1 MVKLS
6 FINDEASQDFAVA
19 IQIAKEFNLHGLELR
34 SVWEK
39 GPHELTDEEV
49 KRIAMMLNEASLQCP
64 CIASPFFKCDF
75 GDEEQYKQHM
85 QILRRCID
93 IAHQLGTELIRV
105 FTFWRK
111 EGQQPSWEA
120 IADMFAEPIKL
131 AESEGITLGIENEP
145 STNATNAAK
154 VAELLSII
162 NHPRVRA
169 VWDPGNDV
177 FDPDREV
184 PYPDGY
190 ERIKSF
196 MVHIHLK
203 DGVWVAEEGRFE
215 AVKLGEGEVDYVG
228 QFKAL
233 KNDGYEGWLSLET
246 HYRPKVALPEDIV
259 QMPRGSQ
266 FSFMGDVATRECLQ
280 NLMRLLHEAGVEI
293 K

>member
-1 MVKLS
+1 MFKLS
-6 FINDEASQDFAVA
+6 FISDEASQDFAVA
-19 IQIAKEFNLHGLELR
+19 VQIAKEFNLDGLELR

-39 GPHELTDEEV
+39 APHELSDDEV
-49 KRIAMMLNEASLQCP
+49 KLIANMLKDASLQCP

-75 GDEEQYKQHM
+75 GDEEQYRQHI
-85 QILRRCID
+85 QILRRCIQV
-93 IAHQLGTELIRV
+93 AHELGTNLVRV

-120 IADMFAEPIKL
+120 IADMFSEPIRI
-131 AESEGITLGIENEP
+131 AEAEGIILGIENEP

-162 NHPRVRA
+162 NHPNVKA

-177 FDPDREV
+177 FDPEREV

-190 ERIKSF
+190 ERIKEF
-196 MVHIHLK
+196 VVHVHLK
-203 DGVWVAEEGRFE
+203 DGVWIADEGRFE
-215 AVKLGEGEVDYVG
+215 AVPIGEGEVDYVG
-228 QFKAL
+228 QLRAL
-233 KNDGYEGWLSLET
+233 KQDNYSGWLSLET

-259 QMPRGSQ
+259 QMPKGSQ

-280 NLMRLLHEAGVEI
+280 NLFRLLSEVGM
-293 K
+293 

>member
-1 MVKLS
+1 MFKLS
-6 FINDEASQDFAVA
+6 FISDEASQDFAVA
-19 IQIAKEFNLHGLELR
+19 VQIAKEFNLDGLELR

-39 GPHELTDEEV
+39 APHELSDEEV
-49 KRIAMMLNEASLQCP
+49 KLIAKMLKDASLQCP

-75 GDEEQYKQHM
+75 GDEEQYRQHI
-85 QILRRCID
+85 QILRRCIWV
-93 IAHQLGTELIRV
+93 AHELGTNLIRV

-111 EGQQPSWEA
+111 EGEQPSWDA
-120 IADMFAEPIKL
+120 IADMFSEPIRI
-131 AESEGITLGIENEP
+131 AESEGVILGIENEP

-162 NHPRVRA
+162 DHPNVKA

-190 ERIKSF
+190 ERIKGF
-196 MVHIHLK
+196 IVHVHLK

-215 AVKLGEGEVDYVG
+215 PVPLGEGEVDYVG
-228 QFKAL
+228 QLRAL
-233 KNDGYEGWLSLET
+233 KQDNYSGWLSLET

-259 QMPRGSQ
+259 QMPKGSQ

-280 NLMRLLHEAGVEI
+280 NLFRLLSEVGV
-293 K
+293 

>member
-1 MVKLS
+1 MFKLS
-6 FINDEASQDFAVA
+6 FISDEASQDFAVA
-19 IQIAKEFNLHGLELR
+19 VQIAKEFNLDGLELR

-39 GPHELTDEEV
+39 APHELSDEEV
-49 KRIAMMLNEASLQCP
+49 KLIAKMLKDASLQCP

-75 GDEEQYKQHM
+75 GDEEQYRQHI
-85 QILRRCID
+85 QILRRCIQV
-93 IAHQLGTELIRV
+93 AHELGTNLIRV

-111 EGQQPSWEA
+111 EGEQPSWDA
-120 IADMFAEPIKL
+120 IADMFSEPIRI
-131 AESEGITLGIENEP
+131 AESEGVILGIENEP

-162 NHPRVRA
+162 DHPNVKA

-190 ERIKSF
+190 ERIKGF
-196 MVHIHLK
+196 IVHVHLK

-215 AVKLGEGEVDYVG
+215 PVPLGEGEVDYVG
-228 QFKAL
+228 QLRAL
-233 KNDGYEGWLSLET
+233 KQDNYSGWLSLET

-259 QMPRGSQ
+259 QMPKGSQ

-280 NLMRLLHEAGVEI
+280 NLFRLLSEVGV
-293 K
+293 

>member
-1 MVKLS
+1 MFKLS
-6 FINDEASQDFAVA
+6 FISDEASQDFAVA
-19 IQIAKEFNLHGLELR
+19 VQIAKEFNLDGLELR

-39 GPHELTDEEV
+39 APHELSDEEV
-49 KRIAMMLNEASLQCP
+49 KLIAKMLKDASLQCP

-75 GDEEQYKQHM
+75 GDEEQYRQHI
-85 QILRRCID
+85 QILRRCIQV
-93 IAHQLGTELIRV
+93 AHELGTNLIRV

-111 EGQQPSWEA
+111 EGEQPSWDA
-120 IADMFAEPIKL
+120 IADMFSEPIRI
-131 AESEGITLGIENEP
+131 AESEGVILGIENEP

-162 NHPRVRA
+162 DHPNVKA

-190 ERIKSF
+190 ERIKGLI
-196 MVHIHLK
+196 VHVHLK

-215 AVKLGEGEVDYVG
+215 PVPLGEGEVDYVG
-228 QFKAL
+228 QLRAL
-233 KNDGYEGWLSLET
+233 KQDNYSGWLSLET

-259 QMPRGSQ
+259 QMPKGSQ

-280 NLMRLLHEAGVEI
+280 NLFRLLSEVGV
-293 K
+293 

>member
-1 MVKLS
+1 MFKLS
-6 FINDEASQDFAVA
+6 FISDEASQDFAVA
-19 IQIAKEFNLHGLELR
+19 VQIAKEFNLDGLELR

-39 GPHELTDEEV
+39 APHELSDEEV
-49 KRIAMMLNEASLQCP
+49 KLIAKMLKDASLQCP

-75 GDEEQYKQHM
+75 GDEEQYRQHI
-85 QILRRCID
+85 QILRRCIRV
-93 IAHQLGTELIRV
+93 AHELGTNLIRV

-111 EGQQPSWEA
+111 EGEQPSWDA
-120 IADMFAEPIKL
+120 IADMFSEPIRI
-131 AESEGITLGIENEP
+131 AESEGVILGIENEP

-162 NHPRVRA
+162 DHPNVKA

-190 ERIKSF
+190 ERIKGF
-196 MVHIHLK
+196 IVHVHLK

-215 AVKLGEGEVDYVG
+215 PVPLGEGEVDYVG
-228 QFKAL
+228 QLRAL
-233 KNDGYEGWLSLET
+233 KQDNYSGWLSLET

-259 QMPRGSQ
+259 QMPKGSQ

-280 NLMRLLHEAGVEI
+280 NLFRLLSEVGV
-293 K
+293 

>member
-1 MVKLS
+1 MFKLS
-6 FINDEASQDFAVA
+6 FISDEASQDFAVA
-19 IQIAKEFNLHGLELR
+19 VQIAKEFNLDGLELR

-39 GPHELTDEEV
+39 APHELSDEEV
-49 KRIAMMLNEASLQCP
+49 KLIAKMLKDASLQCP

-75 GDEEQYKQHM
+75 GDEEQYRQHI
-85 QILRRCID
+85 QILRRCIQV
-93 IAHQLGTELIRV
+93 AHELGTNLIRV

-111 EGQQPSWEA
+111 EGEQPSWGA
-120 IADMFAEPIKL
+120 IADMFSEPIRI
-131 AESEGITLGIENEP
+131 AESEGVILGIENEP

-162 NHPRVRA
+162 DHPNVKA

-190 ERIKSF
+190 ERIKGF
-196 MVHIHLK
+196 IVHVHLK

-215 AVKLGEGEVDYVG
+215 PVPLGEGEVDYVG
-228 QFKAL
+228 QLRAL
-233 KNDGYEGWLSLET
+233 KQDNYSGWLSLET

-259 QMPRGSQ
+259 QMPKGSQ

-280 NLMRLLHEAGVEI
+280 NLFRLLSEVGV
-293 K
+293 